1 MKNKVSFLL
10 SHFNV
15 LEINKLRKFILS
27 PYFNSNQVLLDLYE
41 ILLKDLDTERRKE
54 KSKEDIWKLLYKG
67 KPYDDVRFRKLNS
80 ELLKLVEQYLAQ
92 EVYDQNPMR
101 QSNYLMDAVGKKKIT
116 TLYNSTIKNARSISE
131 KNNKIET
138 SHFYYLYEM
147 ESNYYNIEDFEIS
160 RSGKANIEN
169 IINNLDQFYF
179 IEKLRWYC
187 TILSRQTNASL
198 NYNLKF
204 IEEIIDYLNENE
216 FENELISIFYSI
228 VQLYL
233 NPDEKQNFYNLQI
246 KVNNSKEKINES
258 VLLDIYNHLLNYCIN
273 QGNKGSIEFLDHY
286 ININELLINM
296 GLIFKDGY
304 LSPWRFKN
312 IVQAALRI
320 NKFDW
325 TEIFIKKN
333 KEFIHPDF
341 RENAVTYNLA
351 MLFFYQKKYDDVI
364 SQLQNVEYEDEAYNL
379 GSKSMLLAVY
389 YEMDYLEPLYSLF
402 DSFRAYISRNKT
414 LSEARK
420 LSYSNLIKFTR
431 QLSKINTGDTKSI
444 DKIKKDVSNE
454 SNIASDKWLMEKI
467 KEKESK

>member
-41 ILLKDLDTERRKE
+41 ILLKDLDIDRRKE

-116 TLYNSTIKNARSISE
+116 TLYNSTIKNARNIAE
-131 KNNKIET
+131 KNTKIET

-198 NYNLKF
+198 TYNLKF

-216 FENELISIFYSI
+216 YDNQLISIFYSI

-233 NPDEKQNFYNLQI
+233 YPNEKQNFYDLQI
-246 KVNNSKEKINES
+246 KINNIKNLIHDN
-258 VLLDIYNHLLNYCIN
+258 VLLDIYNHLLNYCVSHV
-273 QGNKGSIEFLDHY
+273 NKGDLEFHEFY
-286 ININELLINM
+286 ININEELINN

-325 TEIFIKKN
+325 TNIFIKKN

-341 RENAVTYNLA
+341 RENSISYNLA

-444 DKIKKDVSNE
+444 DKLKKDVSNE

-467 KEKESK
+467 KEKENK